1 MIRPLKK
8 LEKASQAVAAG
19 DYTLSTATKSRD
31 EVGALSRSFDAMTAT
46 VRDKVDQMEDTIL
59 RQKQFVSAFT
69 HELKTPM
76 TSI

>member
-1 MIRPLKK
+1 
-8 LEKASQAVAAG
+8 
-19 DYTLSTATKSRD
+19 
-31 EVGALSRSFDAMTAT
+31 MTAT

-76 TSI
+76 TTIAGLSTGFWTARSRPINRIII